1 MAKSP
6 YIADANP
13 TNFRTLVLENSGKG
27 PVLVYFWSP
36 RAGPCMMLMP
46 RLVQLA
52 REYAGKFLLVL
63 LDTDQHGRMA
73 REEYDVTSV
82 PTVKFF
88 RQGQVAHTIHGAE
101 SDAEFRR
108 AIDKFVARP
117 SGAAQVV
124 LSAFRQEGN
133 VEQACS
139 LLAKAALDDPDN
151 FQIPVDL
158 AKLLLLKGDYAQAE
172 HLLSSLPEEVR
183 DDAEISILLAHAGFI
198 RIAQDA
204 PDIETLERDIA
215 AEPDNSLAR
224 YQLGAVRLIGDD
236 CAGAMEQLLEIVR
249 RDRSFRDDAG
259 RNGLIAIFN
268 MVGSEHELVGHYRA
282 LLTEAL
288 R

>member
-13 TNFRTLVLENSGKG
+13 ANFRTLVLENSGKG
-27 PVLVYFWSP
+27 PVLVYFWSL

-52 REYAGKFLLVL
+52 HEYAGKFLLVL

-73 REEYDVTSV
+73 REEYGVTSV

-88 RQGQVAHTIHGAE
+88 RQGQVAHAIHGAE
-101 SDAEFRR
+101 SEAEFRR

-117 SGAAQVV
+117 SGSAQVV
-124 LSAFRQEGN
+124 LGAFRQQGG

-172 HLLSSLPEEVR
+172 HLLLALPEEVR
-183 DDAEISILLAHAGFI
+183 ADTEIITLLTHAGFM

-204 PDIETLERDIA
+204 PDIEILERDVVA
-215 AEPDNSLAR
+215 DPNNSLAR
-224 YQLGAVRLIGDD
+224 YQLSAVKLVGDD

-249 RDRSFRDDAG
+249 RDRIFRDDAG

-282 LLTEAL
+282 LLTEVL

>member
-236 CAGAMEQLLEIVR
+236 CAGAMEQLLEIVQYGWQR
-249 RDRSFRDDAG
+249 ARTGRALSSLADRSSAVNSANLAG
-259 RNGLIAIFN
+259 
-268 MVGSEHELVGHYRA
+268 
-282 LLTEAL
+282 
-288 R
+288 